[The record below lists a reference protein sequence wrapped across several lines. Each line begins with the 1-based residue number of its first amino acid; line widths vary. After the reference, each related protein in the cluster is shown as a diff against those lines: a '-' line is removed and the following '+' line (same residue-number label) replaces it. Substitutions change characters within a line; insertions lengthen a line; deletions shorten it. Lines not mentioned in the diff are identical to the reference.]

1 MQKDIHAICM
11 RIQNAEDG
19 NGIRYL
25 VDDHVL
31 LVNQESFVD
40 LAVQFMAQLRTDQR
54 LIFQQRAGRSN
65 TSGSIPNSV

>member
-1 MQKDIHAICM
+1 MQKDIHVVCT
-11 RIQNAEDG
+11 RIQNAENG

-40 LAVQFMAQLRTDQR
+40 LAVQFMA
-54 LIFQQRAGRSN
+54 
-65 TSGSIPNSV
+65 